1 MENVQSAFLDDSQ
14 NLDMDKL
21 EHFSNLKAFKMK
33 KQLEQ
38 INKGCVKSAYRRFL
52 DQIWDKLTKTLS

>member
-21 EHFSNLKAFKMK
+21 EPFSNLKAFKMK
-33 KQLEQ
+33 KQLEK
-38 INKGCVKSAYRRFL
+38 INKRCVKSAY
-52 DQIWDKLTKTLS
+52 